1 MNLPKLV
8 FATKNLSSSKLVSKS
23 SLQVENSRDEVF
35 MMVWSGERRG
45 SRSTLCCISRLM
57 IRGVVRSLTS
67 LIMWLQYPNVES
79 SEILIER
86 DDDGSAQ
93 SSVLCIISETQ
104 SL

>member
-1 MNLPKLV
+1 
-8 FATKNLSSSKLVSKS
+8 
-23 SLQVENSRDEVF
+23 
-35 MMVWSGERRG
+35 
-45 SRSTLCCISRLM
+45 M